1 VAVGQAS
8 AAVWAGDVTAAP
20 ERVAAAVLPGDAV
33 TLANNDMAATADRGT
48 VGGRRYRCAMLARM
62 SVTSMLDREVYVYAE
77 VDKLIGLPSGTA
89 KRWINGYERDGKP
102 YPPILRVAPKETAWV
117 TWGEFVEA
125 RMLAEYRD
133 RKKVPI
139 ARQRAAIE
147 QLRVMF
153 KLDYPLAHLRPFL
166 SAHARDLT
174 MKGEE
179 VGLPDIEITI
189 RTGQALLGDARWL
202 AETAT
207 LSQDDLGEPVIVEL
221 PADKDFPE
229 IVINP
234 SRYSGQP
241 TFVGRRVSPVT
252 IAQMVDSGE
261 QREDLAADY
270 GLSMRQV
277 QDAIDYTKKYKLAKL
292 TAA

>member
-1 VAVGQAS
+1 
-8 AAVWAGDVTAAP
+8 
-20 ERVAAAVLPGDAV
+20 
-33 TLANNDMAATADRGT
+33 
-48 VGGRRYRCAMLARM
+48 MLARM

-77 VDKLIGLPSGTA
+77 VDRLIGLPAGTA
-89 KRWINGYERDGKP
+89 RRWINGYERDGKTYDP
-102 YPPILRVAPKETAWV
+102 VLRVTPKESPWV

-147 QLRVMF
+147 RLRVMF
-153 KLDYPLAHLRPFL
+153 KVEYPLAYVRPFL
-166 SAHARDLT
+166 SAHERDLT
-174 MKGEE
+174 MTGEE
-179 VGLPDIEITI
+179 VGLPDLEMTI

-202 AETAT
+202 AEAAT
-207 LSQDDLGEPVIVEL
+207 LSQDALGEPMIVEL
-221 PADKDFPE
+221 PADRDFPE

-252 IAQMVDSGE
+252 IAQMADSGE
-261 QREDLAADY
+261 RPEDLAADY
-270 GLSMRQV
+270 GLSLRQV
-277 QDAIDYTKKYKLAKL
+277 QDAWDYTKKYKLAPL
-292 TAA
+292 AA